1 MCHTKLR
8 ISTHCSACQDYETHT
23 MSVLKNMP
31 RCVVFDLDGTLID
44 TGPDLTAATNHVLAL
59 AGRPSVTVAEVRDMV
74 GLGARKLIERG
85 LAHTGGGTL
94 EQAESL
100 LQPFLDYYADN
111 ICVGSQPFPGVEQ
124 TLTRLQDA
132 GILLGI
138 CTNKP
143 EGLSH
148 ALIEALGWQR
158 FFPVNV
164 GGDSLPYRKPD
175 GRHILKVVER
185 LGGNPLEA
193 VMVGDS
199 AVDVGAA
206 RDAGL
211 PVVAVSF
218 GFSSVPAAEL
228 GADALIDHFDQL
240 IDALAAVQQ
249 GRAAA

>member
-1 MCHTKLR
+1 
-8 ISTHCSACQDYETHT
+8 
-23 MSVLKNMP
+23 MSVLNNMP
-31 RCVVFDLDGTLID
+31 RCVVFDLDGTLVD

-59 AGRPSVTVAEVRDMV
+59 AGRPAVTVAEVRDMV

-85 LAHTGGGTL
+85 LAYTGGGTP

-111 ICVGSQPFPGVEQ
+111 VCVESQPFPGVEQ
-124 TLTRLQDA
+124 ALEQLQDA
-132 GILLGI
+132 GILIGI

-143 EGLSH
+143 EALSH
-148 ALIEALGWQR
+148 ALIETLGWQR
-158 FFPVNV
+158 FFPVNI
-164 GGDSLPYRKPD
+164 GGDSLPFRKPD
-175 GRHILKVVER
+175 GRHILTVVER
-185 LGGNPLEA
+185 LGGNPAET

-228 GADALIDHFDQL
+228 EADALIDRYDQL
-240 IDALAAVQQ
+240 MDVLAAVH
-249 GRAAA
+249 RARMTA

>member
-1 MCHTKLR
+1 
-8 ISTHCSACQDYETHT
+8 
-23 MSVLKNMP
+23 MSVLNNMP
-31 RCVVFDLDGTLID
+31 RCVVFDLDGTLVD

-59 AGRPSVTVAEVRDMV
+59 AGRPAVTVAEVRDMV

-85 LAHTGGGTL
+85 LAYTGGGTP

-111 ICVGSQPFPGVEQ
+111 VCVESQPFPGVEQ
-124 TLTRLQDA
+124 ALEQLQDA
-132 GILLGI
+132 GILIGI

-143 EGLSH
+143 EALSH
-148 ALIEALGWQR
+148 ALIETLGWQR
-158 FFPVNV
+158 FFPVNI
-164 GGDSLPYRKPD
+164 GGDSLPFRKPD
-175 GRHILKVVER
+175 GRHILTVVER
-185 LGGNPLEA
+185 LGGNPAET

-228 GADALIDHFDQL
+228 EADALIDRYDQL
-240 IDALAAVQQ
+240 MDALAAVH
-249 GRAAA
+249 RVRMTA

>member
-1 MCHTKLR
+1 
-8 ISTHCSACQDYETHT
+8 
-23 MSVLKNMP
+23 MSVLNNMP
-31 RCVVFDLDGTLID
+31 RCVVFDLDGTLVD

-59 AGRPSVTVAEVRDMV
+59 AGRPAVTVAEVRDMV

-85 LAHTGGGTL
+85 LAYTGGGTP

-100 LQPFLDYYADN
+100 LQPSLDYYADN
-111 ICVGSQPFPGVEQ
+111 VCVESQPFPGVEQ
-124 TLTRLQDA
+124 ALEQLQDA
-132 GILLGI
+132 GILIGI

-143 EGLSH
+143 EALSH
-148 ALIEALGWQR
+148 ALIETLGWQR
-158 FFPVNV
+158 FFPVNI
-164 GGDSLPYRKPD
+164 GGDSLPFRKPD
-175 GRHILKVVER
+175 GRHILTVVER
-185 LGGNPLEA
+185 LGGNPAET

-228 GADALIDHFDQL
+228 EADALIDRYDQL
-240 IDALAAVQQ
+240 MDALAAVH
-249 GRAAA
+249 RARMTA

>member
-1 MCHTKLR
+1 MT
-8 ISTHCSACQDYETHT
+8 
-23 MSVLKNMP
+23 VLNNMP
-31 RCVVFDLDGTLID
+31 RCVVFDLDGTLVD

-59 AGRPSVTVAEVRDMV
+59 AGRPPVSVAQVRDMV

-111 ICVGSQPFPGVEQ
+111 VCVASQPFPGVEQ
-124 TLTRLQDA
+124 TLTRLQEA
-132 GILLGI
+132 GILIGI

-143 EGLSH
+143 EKLSH

-158 FFPVNV
+158 FFPVNI
-164 GGDSLPYRKPD
+164 GGDSLPFRKPD
-175 GRHILKVVER
+175 GRHILTVIEQ
-185 LGGNPLEA
+185 LGGNPQET

-199 AVDVGAA
+199 TVDVAAA

-218 GFSSVPAAEL
+218 GFSSVPANEL
-228 GADALIDHFDQL
+228 EADALIDRYDQL
-240 IDALAAVQQ
+240 IEALATVHQERTTTLQA
-249 GRAAA
+249 RTS